1 MKKLWQSY
9 FCALTMT
16 VAPALS
22 VAADFPNAPIRLI
35 VPFAPGGG
43 NDTIAR
49 VVGKKISES
58 LNTPVVIE
66 NRPGANGIIASEMV
80 AKSKPDG
87 STLLMANIGSHGVN
101 PSLYKRLSYDAISD
115 FEPVS
120 LLGTSPNVL
129 VVHPSLKV
137 KTLQQLIA
145 YAKANP
151 GKLSYGSN
159 GAGSSQHLAGALFA
173 SAFGLDMIH
182 IPYKGTGP
190 MMTDLVGGQISLSFG
205 NIIAVLP
212 QLNAKSLIP
221 LAVTTPGRSA
231 MLPDVPAL
239 SEMVPGFEAVVW
251 WGIVVAKGTP
261 PAIVA
266 TLNREIRKALA
277 APDTAMS
284 LGQAGVDPKANS
296 PDEFAAFI
304 RAEITKWA
312 KIVQAT
318 GASAD

>member
-58 LNTPVVIE
+58 LSTPVVIE

-221 LAVTTPGRSA
+221 LAVTTPGRSS

-277 APDTAMS
+277 APDAAMS

>member
-1 MKKLWQSY
+1 M
-9 FCALTMT
+9 
-16 VAPALS
+16 
-22 VAADFPNAPIRLI
+22 
-35 VPFAPGGG
+35 
-43 NDTIAR
+43 
-49 VVGKKISES
+49 
-58 LNTPVVIE
+58 
-66 NRPGANGIIASEMV
+66 
-80 AKSKPDG
+80 
-87 STLLMANIGSHGVN
+87 
-101 PSLYKRLSYDAISD
+101 
-115 FEPVS
+115 
-120 LLGTSPNVL
+120 L

>member
-58 LNTPVVIE
+58 LSTPVVIE

-87 STLLMANIGSHGVN
+87 ATLLMANIGSHGVN

-182 IPYKGTGP
+182 VPYKGTGP

>member
-1 MKKLWQSY
+1 MKQLLQSF

-16 VAPALS
+16 AAPALS
-22 VAADFPNAPIRLI
+22 VAADFPSAPIRLI
-35 VPFAPGGG
+35 VPFTPGGG

-49 VVGKKISES
+49 AVGKKVSES
-58 LNTPVVIE
+58 LGTPVIIE
-66 NRPGANGIIASEMV
+66 NRPGANGIIGTELV

-87 STLLMANIGSHGVN
+87 YTLLMANIGSHGVN
-101 PSLYKRLSYDAISD
+101 PSLYKRLPYDAIRD

-129 VVHPSLKV
+129 VVRPSLNI
-137 KTLQQLIA
+137 KTLPELIA

-173 SAFGLDMIH
+173 SSFGLDMIH
-182 IPYKGTGP
+182 VPYKGTGP
-190 MMTDLVGGQISLSFG
+190 MMTDLVAGQISLSFG

-212 QLNAKSLIP
+212 HLNAKSLVP
-221 LAVTTPGRSA
+221 LAVTTPGRSS

-239 SEMVPGFEAVVW
+239 SETVPGFEAVVW

-261 PAIVA
+261 PEIVA

-277 APDTAMS
+277 APETTTLLA
-284 LGQAGVDPKANS
+284 QVGVAPKGS
-296 PDEFAAFI
+296 TPEEFSAFI
-304 RAEITKWA
+304 RAEIIKWA
-312 KIVQAT
+312 RIVQTT